1 MLCYFLIFRL
11 VGCNIAIMKRFLLLL
26 LFIGLVWGQN
36 SPIDFETGGYGATW
50 TWTVFENGDNP
61 SLEIVTNPNTG
72 GINSSATVAK
82 FTALQAGQ
90 PWAGCESLHGSDIG
104 TFSLD
109 ATNSTLKI
117 MVYKTVISD
126 VGLKFVIPTSGSLGE
141 IKVANTVTNAWEELT
156 FDFSSH
162 IGLPEAIGIDQIV
175 VFPDFNLG
183 GRTQDNII
191 YFDNISFS
199 PATVPG
205 SPAEAA
211 PTPTLAEANVISIF
225 SDAYTNIDGVNL
237 NPAWGQ
243 STVVTEMAIEGNN
256 TLLYTGLNYQGTEFI
271 AQDVSGMT
279 YLHIDYWT
287 DNSTALNFFVIS
299 QTPTVDSD
307 YHTFALVS
315 EQWVSVDIPLTTFP
329 NVDLTDVFQFKVEG
343 NGTIYWDNFY
353 FYSNPVGVDNRS
365 ETLPQGFALE
375 QNFPNPFN
383 PSTTIR
389 YELPEEAMVNVT
401 IYDMMGRQV
410 SRLVSSR
417 QTAGYKS
424 LQWNA
429 TNNSGQPISAG
440 LYIYTIQAG
449 EFSQTRKMVLLK

>member
-1 MLCYFLIFRL
+1 
-11 VGCNIAIMKRFLLLL
+11 
-26 LFIGLVWGQN
+26 
-36 SPIDFETGGYGATW
+36 
-50 TWTVFENGDNP
+50 
-61 SLEIVTNPNTG
+61 
-72 GINSSATVAK
+72 
-82 FTALQAGQ
+82 
-90 PWAGCESLHGSDIG
+90 
-104 TFSLD
+104 
-109 ATNSTLKI
+109 

-126 VGLKFVIPTSGSLGE
+126 VGLKFVIPSSGSLGE

-175 VFPDFNLG
+175 VFPDFNLS

-205 SPAEAA
+205 SPTEAA
-211 PTPTLAEANVISIF
+211 PTPTLSEANVISIF
-225 SDAYTNIDGVNL
+225 SDAYTNIAGVNL

-243 STVVTEMAIEGNN
+243 STVVTEITIEGNN
-256 TLLYTGLNYQGTEFI
+256 TLLYTGLNYQGTEFT

-287 DNSTALNFFVIS
+287 DNSTALKFFVIS

-307 YHTFALVS
+307 YHTFAIVS
-315 EQWVSVDIPLTTFP
+315 EQWASVDIPLTTFP

-353 FYSNPVGVDNRS
+353 FYSNLVDVDNRS

-383 PSTTIR
+383 PTTTIQ
-389 YELPEEAMVNVT
+389 YELPENAFVNIR
-401 IYDMMGRQV
+401 IYDLNG
-410 SRLVSSR
+410 RLVNTLVNAQKS
-417 QTAGYKS
+417 AGYKAIK
-424 LQWNA
+424 WAGVDNKGKA
-429 TNNSGQPISAG
+429 VSAG
-440 LYIYTIQAG
+440 LYLYTIEAG
-449 EFSQTRKMVLLK
+449 EFIQTKKMVLLK

>member
-1 MLCYFLIFRL
+1 MNSRNTTLL
-11 VGCNIAIMKRFLLLL
+11 VLYYLLLKSGGSVL
-26 LFIGLVWGQN
+26 AQN
-36 SPIDFETGGYGATW
+36 YPIDFETGGNGATW
-50 TWTVFENGDNP
+50 TWTVFENSGNP

-90 PWAGCESLHGSDIG
+90 PWAGCESQHGSDIG

-109 ATNSTLKI
+109 ASNSTLKI
-117 MVYKTVISD
+117 TVYKTVISD

-243 STVVTEMAIEGNN
+243 STVVTEMTIQGNN

-271 AQDVSGMT
+271 AQDVSEMN

-315 EQWVSVDIPLTTFP
+315 EQWVGVDIPLATFP
-329 NVDLTDVFQFKVEG
+329 NVDLTDVFQFKAEG

-353 FYSNPVGVDNRS
+353 FYSNPAGIDNRS
-365 ETLPQGFALE
+365 ETLPMGFALE

-389 YELPEEAMVNVT
+389 FSMKHADHVVLKMFNIAGQEVVT
-401 IYDMMGRQV
+401 LLDGQ
-410 SRLVSSR
+410 S
-417 QTAGYKS
+417 
-424 LQWNA
+424 
-429 TNNSGQPISAG
+429 NSGNHAVQFNANDFGSG
-440 LYIYTIQAG
+440 TYFYSLTVGKQ
-449 EFSQTRKMVLLK
+449 SCVKKMVLIK

>member
-1 MLCYFLIFRL
+1 M
-11 VGCNIAIMKRFLLLL
+11 NRFLLLL

-61 SLEIVTNPNTG
+61 SLEIVTNLNTG

-82 FTALQAGQ
+82 FTALQTGQ
-90 PWAGCESLHGSDIG
+90 PWAGCESQHGSDIG

-199 PATVPG
+199 PATIPG
-205 SPAEAA
+205 SPVEAA
-211 PTPTLAEANVISIF
+211 PTPTLSEANVISIF

-243 STVVTEMAIEGNN
+243 STVVTEMTIEGNN
-256 TLLYTGLNYQGTEFI
+256 TLLYTGLNYQGTEFT

-365 ETLPQGFALE
+365 ETLPQRFALE

-410 SRLVSSR
+410 SKLVSSR
-417 QTAGYKS
+417 QTAGYRS
-424 LQWNA
+424 TQWNA
-429 TNNSGQPISAG
+429 TNNKGQPVSAG
-440 LYIYTIQAG
+440 VYLYRIEAG
-449 EFSQTRKMVLLK
+449 DYRQTKKMILLK